1 MDELK
6 KLLQEFDTA
15 MLVTRTDDG
24 FLRARPMAIQEP
36 AIEFTGDLWFASSI
50 DSQKMDEIARNPQV
64 CVTCL
69 RGRGSAYISISAH
82 ANVRRDRALVHKLF
96 KPDWKVWWPQGP
108 DDPQIAFIE
117 LQVERAEYWEP
128 AGGSVRVLYEMV
140 KSLIKGEAGDRNLPP
155 PKRL

>member
-1 MDELK
+1 
-6 KLLQEFDTA
+6 
-15 MLVTRTDDG
+15 
-24 FLRARPMAIQEP
+24 
-36 AIEFTGDLWFASSI
+36 
-50 DSQKMDEIARNPQV
+50 
-64 CVTCL
+64 
-69 RGRGSAYISISAH
+69 
-82 ANVRRDRALVHKLF
+82 LF

-108 DDPQIAFIE
+108 DDPQISFIE

>member
-6 KLLQEFDTA
+6 KLLQDFDTA

-36 AIEFTGDLWFASSI
+36 AAEFTCDLWFASSI
-50 DSQKMDEIARNPQV
+50 DSQKMEEIARNPHV

-82 ANVRRDRALVHKLF
+82 ATVRRDRALVHKLF

-128 AGGSVRVLYEMV
+128 TGGSMRVLYAMV
-140 KSLIKGEAGDRNLPP
+140 KSLIKGEAADRNLPP